1 MWLGSGCRRED
12 GKEEVDEGGME
23 SRMSRVDEGRGLPEW
38 PAGSL
43 PIWGR
48 YQGPV
53 LKPNASFDQSVTL
66 TTPLFPPHP
75 ACWTVQDCVYGS
87 LRIGACCEF
96 NAIYVVL

>member
-48 YQGPV
+48 YQRPV

-66 TTPLFPPHP
+66 TTPLFPRPP
-75 ACWTVQDCVYGS
+75 CMLDSSGLCPGLTADWDM
-87 LRIGACCEF
+87 LRLF
-96 NAIYVVL
+96 